1 MFKTSCAGRD
11 YGSHNIT
18 KKRKEENKMKKK
30 VLLASLLCS
39 VSFAFTGKCFCRGWS
54 ISQIENG
61 DGVATFG
68 DWYENEYVDDFGDST
83 GKIFCASICQGTF
96 ENTATSE
103 EDLAVVV
110 FYEPRKE
117 SLTFRL
123 LEYENKK
130 ATYLDSD
137 EIAFKYKIDK
147 KTGECTPKVQLQNGD
162 LELTG
167 EDSKAHYWCV

>member
-1 MFKTSCAGRD
+1 MFLQRND
-11 YGSHNIT
+11 
-18 KKRKEENKMKKK
+18 
-30 VLLASLLCS
+30 
-39 VSFAFTGKCFCRGWS
+39 S

-147 KTGECTPKVQLQNGD
+147 KTGECTPKVQLQMVIWSLREKIQKALIDALMKGSDVKIVIYIGSSKYNFSINGN
-162 LELTG
+162 
-167 EDSKAHYWCV
+167 WF

>member
-39 VSFAFTGKCFCRGWS
+39 VSFCFSPVNVFAEDDS

-83 GKIFCASICQGTF
+83 GKEFVR
-96 ENTATSE
+96 E
-103 EDLAVVV
+103 
-110 FYEPRKE
+110 
-117 SLTFRL
+117 RL
-123 LEYENKK
+123 RILLLRRRIWLSSYFLNLERN
-130 ATYLDSD
+130 
-137 EIAFKYKIDK
+137 
-147 KTGECTPKVQLQNGD
+147 
-162 LELTG
+162 
-167 EDSKAHYWCV
+167 H

>member
-1 MFKTSCAGRD
+1 
-11 YGSHNIT
+11 
-18 KKRKEENKMKKK
+18 MKKK

-39 VSFAFTGKCFCRGWS
+39 VSFCFSPVNVFAEDDS

-147 KTGECTPKVQLQNGD
+147 KTGECTPKSSAPNGD

-167 EDSKAHYWCV
+167 EDSKALIDALMKGSDVK

>member
-11 YGSHNIT
+11 HGSHNIT
-18 KKRKEENKMKKK
+18 KKRKGEKQDEEKGFII
-30 VLLASLLCS
+30 SLLYS
-39 VSFAFTGKCFCRGWS
+39 VSFCFSPVNVFAEDDS

-147 KTGECTPKVQLQNGD
+147 KQANAKKFS
-162 LELTG
+162 
-167 EDSKAHYWCV
+167 SKW